1 MYKNIVYYS
10 KRYIIM
16 IERKQYLDKLI
27 ALKDK
32 QLIKVITGIRRCGKS
47 TLFKLYQDYL
57 LKNGISKEQI
67 QMINFEDIIN
77 EDLQDYKKLYK
88 HILDNSVKDKKN
100 YIFLDEIQNVPQFQK
115 TVDSLYIKD
124 NFDIYIT
131 GSNAYLLSGELAT
144 LLSGRYIEIQML
156 PLSFKEYISSFE
168 GNTNTQQLFAKYLE
182 NGSFPYILQ
191 IQNELNVKKDY
202 LKAILDSIL
211 IKDVIARNKISN
223 VDELHRILRFMFDNI
238 GNICSIKKISDTMT
252 SAGFKIVPKTVE
264 KYITSL
270 IESFVLY
277 SVSRYDIKGKQYLQ
291 SGEKYYIADTG
302 LRNTLLNKN
311 SDVGR
316 LIENTVY
323 LELIR
328 RGYQVFIG
336 KTNTTE
342 VDFVANKDNE
352 TVYFQV
358 AQTILA
364 EDILN
369 RELKPLQNIKDNYPK
384 YLLTLDYL
392 PQTDYNG
399 IKQINIIDWLL
410 DK

>member
-1 MYKNIVYYS
+1 
-10 KRYIIM
+10 M

-47 TLFKLYQDYL
+47 TLFTLYQDYL
-57 LKNGISKEQI
+57 LKTGINKKQI
-67 QMINFEDIIN
+67 QTINFEDSIN
-77 EDLQDYKKLYK
+77 EELQDYKKLYK
-88 HILDNSVKDKKN
+88 HILDHSIKNKKN

-156 PLSFKEYISSFE
+156 PLSFKEYISFYNK
-168 GNTNTQQLFAKYLE
+168 NTNTQQLFATYLE

-191 IQNELNVKKDY
+191 IQNELNIKKDY

-211 IKDVIARNKISN
+211 IKDVIARNKIAN
-223 VDELHRILRFMFDNI
+223 VDELYRVIRFMFDNI
-238 GNICSIKKISDTMT
+238 GNVCSIKKISDTMT

-270 IESFVLY
+270 VESFVLY
-277 SVSRYDIKGKQYLQ
+277 PVSRYDIKGKQYLQ

-311 SDVGR
+311 SDIGR

-328 RGYQVFIG
+328 RGYQVFVG

-364 EDILN
+364 EDTLN

-392 PQTDYNG
+392 PKTDYNG
-399 IKQINIIDWLL
+399 IKQLNIIDWLL

>member
-1 MYKNIVYYS
+1 MKNC
-10 KRYIIM
+10 KII
-16 IERKQYLDKLI
+16 
-27 ALKDK
+27 
-32 QLIKVITGIRRCGKS
+32 
-47 TLFKLYQDYL
+47 
-57 LKNGISKEQI
+57 
-67 QMINFEDIIN
+67 
-77 EDLQDYKKLYK
+77 
-88 HILDNSVKDKKN
+88 KN

-156 PLSFKEYISSFE
+156 PLSFKEYISSE
-168 GNTNTQQLFAKYLE
+168 KTNTNIQQLFATYLE

-191 IQNELNVKKDY
+191 IQNELNIKRDY

-211 IKDVIARNKISN
+211 IKDVIARNKIAN
-223 VDELHRILRFMFDNI
+223 VDELYRVLRFMFDNI
-238 GNICSIKKISDTMT
+238 GNVCSIKKISDTMT

-270 IESFVLY
+270 VESFVLY
-277 SVSRYDIKGKQYLQ
+277 PVSRYDIKGKQYLQ

-311 SDVGR
+311 SDIGR

-323 LELIR
+323 LELLR
-328 RGYQVFIG
+328 RGYKVFIG

-364 EDILN
+364 EDTLN

-392 PQTDYNG
+392 PKTDYNG
-399 IKQINIIDWLL
+399 IKQLNIIDWLL
-410 DK
+410 K

>member
-1 MYKNIVYYS
+1 
-10 KRYIIM
+10 M

-57 LKNGISKEQI
+57 LKNGISEEQI
-67 QMINFEDIIN
+67 QTINFEDAVN

-88 HILDNSVKDKKN
+88 HILENSIKDKKN

-191 IQNELNVKKDY
+191 IQNELNIKKDY

-211 IKDVIARNKISN
+211 IKDVITRNKISN
-223 VDELHRILRFMFDNI
+223 VDELHRVLRFMFDNI
-238 GNICSIKKISDTMT
+238 GNVCSIKKISDTMT

-264 KYITSL
+264 KYIASL
-270 IESFVLY
+270 VESFVLY
-277 SVSRYDIKGKQYLQ
+277 PVSRYDIKGKQYLQ

-311 SDVGR
+311 SDIGR
-316 LIENTVY
+316 LIENIVY

-364 EDILN
+364 EDTLN

-399 IKQINIIDWLL
+399 IKQVNIIDWLL

>member
-1 MYKNIVYYS
+1 
-10 KRYIIM
+10 M

-47 TLFKLYQDYL
+47 TLFTLYQDYL
-57 LKNGISKEQI
+57 LKNGISKKQI
-67 QMINFEDIIN
+67 QTINFEDNIN
-77 EDLQDYKKLYK
+77 EELQDYKKLYK
-88 HILDNSVKDKKN
+88 HILDNSVKNKKN

-156 PLSFKEYISSFE
+156 PLSFKEYISFY
-168 GNTNTQQLFAKYLE
+168 NKNINTQQLFATYLE

-191 IQNELNVKKDY
+191 IQNELNVKRDY

-211 IKDVIARNKISN
+211 IKDVIARNKIAN
-223 VDELHRILRFMFDNI
+223 VDELYRVLRFMFDNI
-238 GNICSIKKISDTMT
+238 GNVCSIKKISDTMT

-270 IESFVLY
+270 VESFVLY
-277 SVSRYDIKGKQYLQ
+277 PVSRYDIKGKQYLQ
-291 SGEKYYIADTG
+291 SGEKYYIVDTG

-311 SDVGR
+311 SDIGR

-364 EDILN
+364 EETLN
-369 RELKPLQNIKDNYPK
+369 RELKPLQNIKDHYPK

-392 PQTDYNG
+392 PKTNYNG
-399 IKQINIIDWLL
+399 IKQLNVIDWLL

>member
-1 MYKNIVYYS
+1 
-10 KRYIIM
+10 M

-47 TLFKLYQDYL
+47 TLFTLYQDYL
-57 LKNGISKEQI
+57 LKNGINKEQI
-67 QMINFEDIIN
+67 QIINFEDTIN
-77 EDLQDYKKLYK
+77 EDLQDYKTLYK
-88 HILDNSVKDKKN
+88 HILANSVKKKKN
-100 YIFLDEIQNVPQFQK
+100 YIFLDEVQNVPQFQK

-124 NFDIYIT
+124 DFDIYIT
-131 GSNAYLLSGELAT
+131 GSNAHLLSGELAT

-156 PLSFKEYISSFE
+156 PLSFKEYISSE
-168 GNTNTQQLFAKYLE
+168 NTDTNMQQAFAKYLE

-191 IQNELNVKKDY
+191 IQNELNIKKDY

-211 IKDVIARNKISN
+211 IKDVITRNRISN
-223 VDELHRILRFMFDNI
+223 VDELYRVLRFMFDNI
-238 GNICSIKKISDTMT
+238 GNVCSIKKISDTMT

-270 IESFVLY
+270 VESFVLY
-277 SVSRYDIKGKQYLQ
+277 PVSRYDIKGKQYLQ

-302 LRNTLLNKN
+302 LRSTLLNKN
-311 SDVGR
+311 SDIGR

-323 LELIR
+323 LELLR

-342 VDFVANKDNE
+342 IDFVANKNNE
-352 TVYFQV
+352 TSYFQV

-364 EDILN
+364 EDNLN

-392 PQTDYNG
+392 PKTDYNG
-399 IKQINIIDWLL
+399 IKQLNIIDWLL

>member
-1 MYKNIVYYS
+1 
-10 KRYIIM
+10 M

-57 LKNGISKEQI
+57 LKNGISEEQI
-67 QMINFEDIIN
+67 QTINFEDAVN

-88 HILDNSVKDKKN
+88 HILENSIKDKKN

-156 PLSFKEYISSFE
+156 PLSFKEYISYFE

-191 IQNELNVKKDY
+191 IQNELNIKKDY

-211 IKDVIARNKISN
+211 IKDVITRNKISN
-223 VDELHRILRFMFDNI
+223 VDELHRVLRFMFDNI
-238 GNICSIKKISDTMT
+238 GNVCSIKKISDTMT

-264 KYITSL
+264 KYIASL
-270 IESFVLY
+270 VESFVLY
-277 SVSRYDIKGKQYLQ
+277 PVSRYDIKGKQYLQ

-311 SDVGR
+311 SDIGR
-316 LIENTVY
+316 LIENIVY

-364 EDILN
+364 EDTLN

-399 IKQINIIDWLL
+399 IKQVNIIDWLL

>member
-1 MYKNIVYYS
+1 
-10 KRYIIM
+10 M

>member
-1 MYKNIVYYS
+1 
-10 KRYIIM
+10 M

-57 LKNGISKEQI
+57 LKNGISEEQI
-67 QMINFEDIIN
+67 QTINFEDAVN

-88 HILDNSVKDKKN
+88 HILENSIKDKKN
-100 YIFLDEIQNVPQFQK
+100 YIFLDEIQNVPQFHK

-156 PLSFKEYISSFE
+156 PLSFKEYISYFE

-191 IQNELNVKKDY
+191 IQNELNIKKDY

-211 IKDVIARNKISN
+211 IKDVITRNKISN
-223 VDELHRILRFMFDNI
+223 VDELHRVLRFMFDNI
-238 GNICSIKKISDTMT
+238 GNVCSIKKISDTMT

-264 KYITSL
+264 KYIASL
-270 IESFVLY
+270 VESFVLY
-277 SVSRYDIKGKQYLQ
+277 PVSRYDIKGKQYLQ

-311 SDVGR
+311 SDIGR
-316 LIENTVY
+316 LIENIVY

-328 RGYQVFIG
+328 RGYQAFIG

-364 EDILN
+364 EDTLN

-399 IKQINIIDWLL
+399 IKQVNIIDWLL

>member
-1 MYKNIVYYS
+1 
-10 KRYIIM
+10 M

-47 TLFKLYQDYL
+47 TLFTLYQDYL
-57 LKNGISKEQI
+57 LKNGISKKQI
-67 QMINFEDIIN
+67 QTINFEDNIN
-77 EDLQDYKKLYK
+77 EELQDYKKLYK
-88 HILDNSVKDKKN
+88 HILDNSVKNKKN

-156 PLSFKEYISSFE
+156 PLSFKEYISFY
-168 GNTNTQQLFAKYLE
+168 NKNINTQQLFATYLE

-191 IQNELNVKKDY
+191 IQNELNVKRDY

-211 IKDVIARNKISN
+211 IKDVIARNKIAN
-223 VDELHRILRFMFDNI
+223 VDELYRVLRFMFDNI
-238 GNICSIKKISDTMT
+238 GNVCSIKKISDTMT

-270 IESFVLY
+270 VESFVLY
-277 SVSRYDIKGKQYLQ
+277 PVSRYDIKGKQYLQ
-291 SGEKYYIADTG
+291 SGEKYYIVDTG

-311 SDVGR
+311 SDIGR

-364 EDILN
+364 EDTLN
-369 RELKPLQNIKDNYPK
+369 RELKPLQNIKDHYPK

-392 PQTDYNG
+392 PKTNYNG
-399 IKQINIIDWLL
+399 IKQLNVIDWLL

>member
-1 MYKNIVYYS
+1 
-10 KRYIIM
+10 M

-57 LKNGISKEQI
+57 LKNGISEEQI
-67 QMINFEDIIN
+67 QTINFEDAIN

-88 HILDNSVKDKKN
+88 HILENSLKDKKN

-156 PLSFKEYISSFE
+156 PLSFKEYISYFE

-191 IQNELNVKKDY
+191 IQNELNIKKDY

-211 IKDVIARNKISN
+211 IKDVITRNKISN
-223 VDELHRILRFMFDNI
+223 VDELHRVLRFMFDNI
-238 GNICSIKKISDTMT
+238 GNVCSIKKISDTMT

-264 KYITSL
+264 KYIASL
-270 IESFVLY
+270 VESFVLY
-277 SVSRYDIKGKQYLQ
+277 PVSRYDIKGKQYLQ
-291 SGEKYYIADTG
+291 SGKKYYIADTG

-311 SDVGR
+311 SDIGR
-316 LIENTVY
+316 LIENIVY

-328 RGYQVFIG
+328 RGYQVLIG

-364 EDILN
+364 EDTLN

-399 IKQINIIDWLL
+399 IKQVNIIDWLIR
-410 DK
+410 

>member
-1 MYKNIVYYS
+1 
-10 KRYIIM
+10 M

-47 TLFKLYQDYL
+47 TLFELYKDYL
-57 LKNGISKEQI
+57 LKTGIAQNQI
-67 QMINFEDIIN
+67 QMINFEDSIN

-88 HILDNSVKDKKN
+88 YILDNSVKNKKN

-115 TVDSLYIKD
+115 AVDSLYIKE
-124 NFDIYIT
+124 NFDVYIT

-156 PLSFKEYISSFE
+156 PLSFKEYISFE
-168 GNTNTQQLFAKYLE
+168 KTNPNTQQLFTTYIE
-182 NGSFPYILQ
+182 NGSFPYTLQ
-191 IQNELNVKKDY
+191 IQNELNIKRDY

-211 IKDVIARNKISN
+211 IKDVIARNKIAN
-223 VDELHRILRFMFDNI
+223 VDELYRVLRFMFDNI
-238 GNICSIKKISDTMT
+238 GNVCSIKKISDTMT

-270 IESFVLY
+270 VESFVLY
-277 SVSRYDIKGKQYLQ
+277 PVSRYDIKGKQYLQ

-302 LRNTLLNKN
+302 LRSTLLNKN
-311 SDVGR
+311 SDIGR

-328 RGYQVFIG
+328 RGYQVFVG
-336 KTNTTE
+336 KANTME
-342 VDFVANKDNE
+342 IDFVANKNNE

-358 AQTILA
+358 AQTILT
-364 EDILN
+364 EDTLN
-369 RELKPLQNIKDNYPK
+369 RELKPLQNIKDNYQK

-399 IKQINIIDWLL
+399 IKQVNIIDWLL

>member
-1 MYKNIVYYS
+1 
-10 KRYIIM
+10 M

-47 TLFKLYQDYL
+47 TLFTLYQDYL
-57 LKNGISKEQI
+57 LNSGINKKQI
-67 QMINFEDIIN
+67 QTINFEDSIN
-77 EDLQDYKKLYK
+77 EELQDYKKLYK
-88 HILDNSVKDKKN
+88 HILDNSVKNKKN

-156 PLSFKEYISSFE
+156 PLSFKEYISSE
-168 GNTNTQQLFAKYLE
+168 KTNTNIQQLFATYLE

-191 IQNELNVKKDY
+191 IQNELNIKRDY

-211 IKDVIARNKISN
+211 IKDVIARNKIAN
-223 VDELHRILRFMFDNI
+223 VDELYRVLRFMFDNI
-238 GNICSIKKISDTMT
+238 GNVCSIKKISDTMT

-270 IESFVLY
+270 VESFVLY
-277 SVSRYDIKGKQYLQ
+277 PVSRYDIKGKQYLQ

-311 SDVGR
+311 SDIGR

-323 LELIR
+323 LELLR
-328 RGYQVFIG
+328 RGYKVFIG

-364 EDILN
+364 EDTLN

-392 PQTDYNG
+392 PKTDYNG
-399 IKQINIIDWLL
+399 IKQLNIIDWLL
-410 DK
+410 K

>member
-1 MYKNIVYYS
+1 
-10 KRYIIM
+10 M

-67 QMINFEDIIN
+67 QMINFEDAIN

-223 VDELHRILRFMFDNI
+223 VDELHRVLRFMFDNI
-238 GNICSIKKISDTMT
+238 GNVCSIKKISDTMT

-264 KYITSL
+264 KYIISL
-270 IESFVLY
+270 VESFVLY
-277 SVSRYDIKGKQYLQ
+277 PVSRYDIKGKQYLQ

-311 SDVGR
+311 SDIGR

-364 EDILN
+364 EETLN

-399 IKQINIIDWLL
+399 IKQVNIIDWLL

>member
-1 MYKNIVYYS
+1 
-10 KRYIIM
+10 M

-57 LKNGISKEQI
+57 LKNGISEEQI
-67 QMINFEDIIN
+67 QTINFEDAVN

-88 HILDNSVKDKKN
+88 HILENSIKDKKN

-156 PLSFKEYISSFE
+156 PLSFKEYISYFE

-191 IQNELNVKKDY
+191 IQNELNIKKDY

-211 IKDVIARNKISN
+211 IKDVITRNKISN
-223 VDELHRILRFMFDNI
+223 VDELHRVLRFMFDNI
-238 GNICSIKKISDTMT
+238 GNVCSIKKISDTMT

-264 KYITSL
+264 KYIASL
-270 IESFVLY
+270 VESFVLY
-277 SVSRYDIKGKQYLQ
+277 PVSRYDIKGKQYLQ

-311 SDVGR
+311 SDIGR
-316 LIENTVY
+316 LIENIVY

-364 EDILN
+364 EDTLN

-399 IKQINIIDWLL
+399 IKQVNIIDWLIR
-410 DK
+410 

>member
-1 MYKNIVYYS
+1 
-10 KRYIIM
+10 M

-238 GNICSIKKISDTMT
+238 GNICSIKKICDTMT

-277 SVSRYDIKGKQYLQ
+277 SVSRYDIKGKKYLQ